1 MSLKLTYAFFKKL
14 GLYRKKNHPGKVFF
28 LNSAVLFISQIILK
42 IPFCQQGR
50 NFEASLRPNGLI
62 ESAGG
67 ETFRTPMAWMR
78 AVTGSWTTVKQS
90 QAYKMVKYNVDTH

>member
-1 MSLKLTYAFFKKL
+1 MLSSKNWGYIE
-14 GLYRKKNHPGKVFF
+14 KKNHPGKVFF
-28 LNSAVLFISQIILK
+28 LELYSIIIYLTNNFKKIS
-42 IPFCQQGR
+42 FCQQGR

>member
-1 MSLKLTYAFFKKL
+1 MLSS
-14 GLYRKKNHPGKVFF
+14 KNQGYVDIHKHPGKVFS
-28 LNSAVLFISQIILK
+28 LNSAVLLFISKIILK
-42 IPFCQQGR
+42 NFICQQGR
-50 NFEASLRPNGLI
+50 NFEASLRANGLI

-90 QAYKMVKYNVDTH
+90 QAYKMVKYMYNVGTN

>member
-1 MSLKLTYAFFKKL
+1 M
-14 GLYRKKNHPGKVFF
+14 
-28 LNSAVLFISQIILK
+28 NSAVLLFISQIILK
-42 IPFCQQGR
+42 NVFCQQGR